1 MQGSNIKDCRIKLN
15 ALHVN
20 KLMENMNQGLKVIMF
35 FVLVIAFICSLPLTF
50 FWLIYACAKA
60 NIRELADYYDG
71 LFKL

>member
-1 MQGSNIKDCRIKLN
+1 MIQP
-15 ALHVN
+15 
-20 KLMENMNQGLKVIMF
+20 LKVLMF

-60 NIRELADYYDG
+60 NMRELTDYYDG